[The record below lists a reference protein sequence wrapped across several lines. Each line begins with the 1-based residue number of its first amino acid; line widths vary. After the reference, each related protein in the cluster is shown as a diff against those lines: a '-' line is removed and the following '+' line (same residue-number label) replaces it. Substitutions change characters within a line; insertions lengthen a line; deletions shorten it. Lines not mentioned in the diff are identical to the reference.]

1 MSESIN
7 IDLKIEVESLLG
19 KLGID
24 FVYDPEIGGWFFRE
38 KSYIVFM
45 TVNDILQSKFLSFF
59 VKVGE
64 LSDPYE
70 VEKLYELLHNNMK
83 LAFASF
89 GLTNNSIYMRYTT
102 QINELDSEEFLVALK
117 VVSFSIEKCIDIVK
131 KLIKTP

>member
-1 MSESIN
+1 MDESIN

-38 KSYIVFM
+38 KFHIVFM
-45 TVNDILQSKFLSFF
+45 TVNEILQGKFLSFF
-59 VKVGE
+59 VKLGE
-64 LSDPYE
+64 LSDSYE
-70 VEKLYELLHNNMK
+70 EKEMYELLHNNMK

-89 GLTNNSIYMRYTT
+89 GLTNNSIYMKYTT
-102 QINELDSEEFLVALK
+102 QISELDSEEFLVALK
-117 VVSFSIEKCIDIVK
+117 IVSFSIEKCMDIVK